1 MLPLNTWTYDLLSNL
16 LTDSVV
22 GLFLKN
28 FDLVKILLLGLGRM
42 GRKILKI
49 FACLPLDVL
58 LEVFLF
64 EMDLLNCADTHC
76 LKDLLSLFTIN
87 LFQLDLFIAKRKSY
101 ATKPNSEIWGMFSA
115 VLSFSLYCLMKA
127 TILSSE
133 HVMFLASP
141 SKYSFILKRE
151 TEQKLPSHSCGSAGW
166 LMA

>member
-1 MLPLNTWTYDLLSNL
+1 L

-22 GLFLKN
+22 ELFLKN

-101 ATKPNSEIWGMFSA
+101 ATKPNSEI
-115 VLSFSLYCLMKA
+115 
-127 TILSSE
+127 
-133 HVMFLASP
+133 
-141 SKYSFILKRE
+141 
-151 TEQKLPSHSCGSAGW
+151 
-166 LMA
+166 